1 MIIKFIEIELIVISF
16 LDVTALLAHFVLL
29 LLLVVM
35 LGVRRSVLLTWVS
48 QSLFVMAVDGMG
60 QRMDG
65 VLSSIIAKRKN
76 QNC

>member
-35 LGVRRSVLLTWVS
+35 LGVVIDVVR
-48 QSLFVMAVDGMG
+48 QSLLWYGWDGASGWM
-60 QRMDG
+60 
-65 VLSSIIAKRKN
+65 VFLSSIIAKRKN